1 MKTAIVIP
9 TYNEAENIKELIEEI
24 LKIEED
30 LEIIIVDDNSPD
42 GTGEIVRDL
51 ADKINKIHLIVR
63 GGKKSEGKSRIDGC
77 RYALVKGAE
86 IIIEMDA
93 DFSHKPGYIPVF
105 LSKIRENDIV
115 IGSRCIPG
123 GRETGRSP
131 LRVLLSKFANFYI
144 KKSYGI
150 KNVYDCTSGYRCFR
164 REVFD
169 KIKLDS
175 LKAKGPAVIP
185 EILFRAGRLGFRI
198 DEFPIVY
205 EDRTKGLSKFSVR
218 KIAESLILPLIL
230 RFRGIF

>member
-123 GRETGRSP
+123 G
-131 LRVLLSKFANFYI
+131 A
-144 KKSYGI
+144 
-150 KNVYDCTSGYRCFR
+150 
-164 REVFD
+164 
-169 KIKLDS
+169 
-175 LKAKGPAVIP
+175 
-185 EILFRAGRLGFRI
+185 
-198 DEFPIVY
+198 
-205 EDRTKGLSKFSVR
+205 
-218 KIAESLILPLIL
+218 
-230 RFRGIF
+230 